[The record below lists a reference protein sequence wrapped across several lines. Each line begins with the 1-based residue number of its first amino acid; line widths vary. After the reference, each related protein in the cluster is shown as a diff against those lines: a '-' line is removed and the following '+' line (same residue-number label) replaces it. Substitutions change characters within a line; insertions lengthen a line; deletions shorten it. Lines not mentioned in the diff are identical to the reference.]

1 MPDRR
6 GDGATAT
13 NSSAGM
19 RGRGCD
25 ESCVATD
32 PEHVAAAAALL
43 ERFKA
48 NTKSQPFELQ
58 VRDAHTRM
66 RTHLQHLHNAY
77 MRF

>member
-1 MPDRR
+1 
-6 GDGATAT
+6 
-13 NSSAGM
+13 M

-25 ESCVATD
+25 ESCVAAD

-58 VRDAHTRM
+58 VRDAYTRM
-66 RTHLQHLHNAY
+66 RTHLEHLHNAY